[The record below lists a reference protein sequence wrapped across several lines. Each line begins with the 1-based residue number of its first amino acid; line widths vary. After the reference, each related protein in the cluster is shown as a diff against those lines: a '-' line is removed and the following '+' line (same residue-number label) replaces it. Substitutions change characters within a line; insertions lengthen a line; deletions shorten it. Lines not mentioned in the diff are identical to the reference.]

1 MWGRRR
7 VLQERKGQD
16 HRAWGVDVPGRA
28 VEVGEYFI
36 SRPLSFGWPRLIRE
50 RDELSM
56 KRDGPVQL
64 DKAHANHVVKVEKW
78 CLG

>member
-1 MWGRRR
+1 M
-7 VLQERKGQD
+7 
-16 HRAWGVDVPGRA
+16 
-28 VEVGEYFI
+28 EVGEYFI
-36 SRPLSFGWPRLIRE
+36 SRPLSFGWPGLIRE

-56 KRDGPVQL
+56 KQAGPVQL